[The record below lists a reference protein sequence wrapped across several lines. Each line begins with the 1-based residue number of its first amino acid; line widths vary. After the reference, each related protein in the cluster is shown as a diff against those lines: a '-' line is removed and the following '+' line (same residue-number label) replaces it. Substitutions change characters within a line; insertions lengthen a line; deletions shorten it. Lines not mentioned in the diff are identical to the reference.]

1 VLAEVLQPLHRRINM
16 REDVY
21 NKIIEMCELAMNSI
35 SKTKSHEEL
44 GLQMISH
51 LSMIIGVCGGAKES
65 EKVG

>member
-1 VLAEVLQPLHRRINM
+1 M

-21 NKIIEMCELAMNSI
+21 NKIIEMCELAINNVP
-35 SKTKSHEEL
+35 KAKSHEEL
-44 GLQMISH
+44 GFQMIGH